1 MYDKRL
7 KFLINAV
14 KRMNGPNNPHDFLIP
29 LGTDLLL
36 HLFQAILP
44 QPFLLKPILKF
55 LYLLVVLLKL
65 SLGEPLK
72 LLFTVELLLLIVAQY
87 FR

>member
-1 MYDKRL
+1 MNDERL
-7 KFLINAV
+7 KFLINAIE
-14 KRMNGPNNPHDFLIP
+14 RMNGPNNPHNFLIP
-29 LGTDLLL
+29 LHVDLLL

-55 LYLLVVLLKL
+55 LYLLIVLLKL

-72 LLFTVELLLLIVAQY
+72 LLLTVELLLLIVAQY
-87 FR
+87 FC